1 MVMNTDT
8 TPRQADAEQDLVRG
22 IARYGIVVGV
32 LTLIQAL
39 GLFLAAGRMDWP
51 MGWIYVGML
60 VLNQLATALMLVRT
74 NPHLLADRARSE
86 GPRDLDR
93 VLSGVMSLFGPI
105 ATLIVAGLDYRW
117 SWSPQLALWLQL
129 GGVAVVILGDALAI
143 WAVAANRH
151 FYGVY
156 RVKAD
161 GSQAVAATGPYRLVR
176 HPGYLGACLFIL
188 GTPFIL
194 GSLWALIPAALMV
207 AATVARTALEDPR
220 LQQELP
226 GYNAYARHTKYRL
239 VPGLW

>member
-1 MVMNTDT
+1 MNSGT
-8 TPRQADAEQDLVRG
+8 TTRQTDAEQDLVRG
-22 IARYGIVVGV
+22 IARYGIMIGV
-32 LTLIQAL
+32 FTLIQVL
-39 GLFLAAGRMDWP
+39 GLFLAAGRLDWP
-51 MGWIYVGML
+51 MGWVYGGML
-60 VLNQLATALMLVRT
+60 VLNQAVTVLILIQT
-74 NPHLLADRARSE
+74 NPHLLVDRARNE

-105 ATLIVAGLDYRW
+105 TTLIVAGLDYRW
-117 SWSPQLALWLQL
+117 SWSPHLAFWLQL
-129 GGVAVVILGDALAI
+129 AGVAVVILGDALAT
-143 WAVAANRH
+143 WAIATNRH

-161 GSQAVAATGPYRLVR
+161 GSQAVATAGPYRLVR

-194 GSLWALIPAALMV
+194 GSLWALIPAALTV

-220 LQQELP
+220 LQRELP
-226 GYNAYARHTKYRL
+226 GYQAYARHTRYRL